1 MCFVCLLW
9 GLYIANAQEAII
21 IDTSGN
27 VRVADT
33 PPVPIQNNTPTVSV
47 DFQNA
52 DIHAV
57 MRFLATTG
65 NTNIILDDQVQG
77 KVTVRLENVRW
88 EDAFTAVL
96 WSQGLMAVPLSSMY
110 LISPMQAPK

>member
-1 MCFVCLLW
+1 MCFFCCLWVLV
-9 GLYIANAQEAII
+9 GNAQEAVI
-21 IDTSGN
+21 IDASGN
-27 VRVADT
+27 VRGADQK
-33 PPVPIQNNTPTVSV
+33 PVPIQENTPTVSV

-57 MRFLATTG
+57 MRFLAKTG

-77 KVTVRLENVRW
+77 KITMRLENVRW

-96 WSQGLMAVPLSSMY
+96 WSQGLMATPLPSMY
-110 LISPMQAPK
+110 LISPIQASK